1 MLEYI
6 CQLALVMSEGK
17 MAVPLNPIKPVLL
30 VDDEEYFLST
40 AELVLNSNQI
50 TNVETCHDSTKII
63 EMLKSKEY
71 SLVALDINMPNL
83 SGKELLPKI
92 LENFPE
98 MPVIV
103 ITAINDVDNAVECM
117 KLGAFDYLVKPID
130 DERFASSIKRGL
142 YFASVRNENIRLRES
157 LFKDVL
163 EFPEAFSHIIT
174 SSNRMRSIF
183 KYIEAISRTNLP
195 VLVTGETGV
204 GKELFAKAIHEIS
217 GREGELVSL
226 NVAGVDDNLFSDT
239 LFGHKKGAFTG
250 AQIERK
256 GLIEQA
262 ESGSLFLDEIGDLS
276 IESQVKLLRLLQ
288 DGKYFPLGSDVAKL
302 SNARV
307 IVATHK
313 ELDKMKED
321 DTFRK
326 DLYYR
331 LQAHHVHIPP
341 LRDRKKDIP
350 ILISHFLDKASESL
364 NKKRPKSPKEL
375 YTLLSNYS
383 FPGNVRELEGVIFD
397 AVSRH
402 SSGILSIESIR
413 KKTLGT
419 EEELKIEK
427 SSNSTPENISDSIIF
442 TAQFPTFKIAEI
454 LMIKEALKRA
464 ENNQTIAA
472 QILGITRR
480 ALNNRIQRLKEK
492 DPNIFE

>member
-1 MLEYI
+1 MGI
-6 CQLALVMSEGK
+6 
-17 MAVPLNPIKPVLL
+17 PLNPIKPILL
-30 VDDEEYFLST
+30 VDDEEHFLST
-40 AELVLNSNQI
+40 AELVLNSNRF
-50 TNVETCHDSTKII
+50 TNVETCNKSSKVIDQ
-63 EMLKSKEY
+63 LKEKEY
-71 SLVALDINMPNL
+71 SLVALDINMPEI

-98 MPVIV
+98 MVVII
-103 ITAINDVDNAVECM
+103 ITAINDVENAVECM

-130 DERFASSIKRGL
+130 EERFLASINRGL
-142 YFASVRNENIRLRES
+142 YFASIRNENIRLRES
-157 LFKDVL
+157 LFKDKL
-163 EFPEAFSHIIT
+163 EFPDAFSKIIT
-174 SSNRMRSIF
+174 NSNMMISIF
-183 KYIEAISRTNLP
+183 KYIEAIARTNLP

-204 GKELFAKAIHEIS
+204 GKELIANAIHEIS

-250 AQIERK
+250 ADIERK

-302 SNARV
+302 SNARL
-307 IVATHK
+307 ILATHK
-313 ELDKMKED
+313 NLDKMKD
-321 DTFRK
+321 DNTFRK

-341 LRDRKKDIP
+341 LRERKKDIP
-350 ILISHFLDKASESL
+350 ILISHFIGKASEEL

-375 YTLLSNYS
+375 YTILSNYS
-383 FPGNVRELEGVIFD
+383 FPGNIRELEGLIFD

-413 KKTLGT
+413 KKTIGT
-419 EEELKIEK
+419 EKEVKEK
-427 SSNSTPENISDSIIF
+427 NISPTQPENFSDSIIF
-442 TAQFPTFKIAEI
+442 TSQFPTFKTAEL
-454 LMIKEALKRA
+454 LMIKEALKRTD
-464 ENNQTIAA
+464 NNQTIAA
-472 QILGITRR
+472 QLLGITRR
-480 ALNNRIQRLKEK
+480 ALNNRIQRLKENN
-492 DPNIFE
+492 PNIFK

>member
-1 MLEYI
+1 MN
-6 CQLALVMSEGK
+6 A
-17 MAVPLNPIKPVLL
+17 PLNPIKTILL
-30 VDDEEYFLST
+30 VDDEEHFLST
-40 AELVLNSNQI
+40 AELVLNSNRF
-50 TNVETCHDSTKII
+50 TNVETCNDSTKVI
-63 EMLKSKEY
+63 ELLKDKEY

-98 MPVIV
+98 MPVII

-130 DERFASSIKRGL
+130 DERFLSSIKRGL

-157 LFKDVL
+157 LFKDKL

-174 SSNRMRSIF
+174 NSNRMRSIF
-183 KYIEAISRTNLP
+183 KYIEAIARTNLP

-204 GKELFAKAIHEIS
+204 GKELIAKAIHEIS
-217 GREGELVSL
+217 GRDGELVPI

-239 LFGHKKGAFTG
+239 LFGHKKGAYTG
-250 AQIERK
+250 ADIERK

-313 ELDKMKED
+313 DLDKMKD
-321 DTFRK
+321 DDSFRK

-341 LRDRKKDIP
+341 LKDRKKDIP
-350 ILISHFLDKASESL
+350 ILISHFLNKASEAL
-364 NKKRPKSPKEL
+364 DKKRPKSPKEL
-375 YTLLSNYS
+375 YTILTNYS

-402 SSGILSIESIR
+402 TSGILSIESIR
-413 KKTLGT
+413 KKTIGT
-419 EEELKIEK
+419 EKELKKEK
-427 SSNSTPENISDSIIF
+427 KLSQNSENFSESIIF
-442 TAQFPTFKIAEI
+442 TAQFPTFKTAEL
-454 LMIKEALKRA
+454 LMINEALRRA
-464 ENNQTIAA
+464 DNNQTIAA
-472 QILGITRR
+472 QLLGITRR
-480 ALNNRIQRLKEK
+480 ALNNRIQRLKDK
-492 DPNIFE
+492 NPNIFE

>member
-1 MLEYI
+1 MTI
-6 CQLALVMSEGK
+6 
-17 MAVPLNPIKPVLL
+17 PLNPIRPILL
-30 VDDEEYFLST
+30 VDDEEHFLST
-40 AELVLNSNQI
+40 AELVLNSNRF
-50 TNVETCHDSTKII
+50 TNVETCNDSTKVIDL
-63 EMLKSKEY
+63 LKKKEY
-71 SLVALDINMPNL
+71 SLVVLDINMPNL
-83 SGKELLPKI
+83 SGKELLVQI

-98 MPVIV
+98 MQVIV

-130 DERFASSIKRGL
+130 DERFLSTIRREL
-142 YFASVRNENIRLRES
+142 YFAGVRNENIRLRES
-157 LFKDVL
+157 LFKDKL
-163 EFPEAFSHIIT
+163 EFPDTFSNIIT
-174 SSNRMRSIF
+174 NSNGMISIF
-183 KYIEAISRTNLP
+183 KYIEAIARTNLP

-204 GKELFAKAIHEIS
+204 GKELIAEAIHEIS

-239 LFGHKKGAFTG
+239 LFGHKKGAYTG
-250 AQIERK
+250 AEIERK

-262 ESGSLFLDEIGDLS
+262 ENGTLFLDEIGDLR

-302 SNARV
+302 SNARI

-313 ELDKMKED
+313 DLDKMRDE

-331 LQAHHVHIPP
+331 LQAHHVQIPP
-341 LRDRKKDIP
+341 LRDRKEDIP
-350 ILISHFLDKASESL
+350 ILISHFLDKAAETL

-375 YTLLSNYS
+375 YTILLNYS
-383 FPGNVRELEGVIFD
+383 FPGNIRELEGVIFD

-402 SSGILSIESIR
+402 TSGILSIESIR

-419 EEELKIEK
+419 EKELKAENK
-427 SSNSTPENISDSIIF
+427 SATNVENFADSIIF
-442 TAQFPTFKIAEI
+442 TAQFPTLKAAEL
-454 LMIKEALKRA
+454 LMIQEALRRS

-472 QILGITRR
+472 QLLGITRR
-480 ALNNRIQRLKEK
+480 ALNNRIHRFKEK